1 MKIILL
7 GAGSVGSSLA
17 ESLAH
22 EKIDIVMVDSNA
34 KRLRDLQDKLDIGTV
49 CGHASHPNILRKAGA
64 EDADMLVAITDNDE
78 INMLAC
84 QLAHMLYRTTKKI
97 CRVRADAYLSQQ
109 GLFKDADKKDDENR
123 NKLPIDVLINPEKL
137 VTKYIE
143 RLLEYPG
150 ALQVLDFANDRIGLV
165 GVKAFYGGPIVGQA
179 LNQIPKHMPNIDTR
193 VAAIYRRNRSIT
205 PEGETIV
212 EADDEVFFIAATEH
226 IPAMMAELRG
236 MDKPYKRIM
245 IAGASNI
252 ARRLAQAIEKRYQV
266 KVIDSSLEACEA
278 LADTLH
284 RTIVLH
290 GDPSDRDMLLSENI
304 DSCDVFCALT
314 NDDET
319 NIMSSL
325 LAKRLGAGKVL
336 TLISNPAYVDLV
348 QGGEI
353 DIALSLQQITV
364 GSLLKHVRRG
374 DMSNVYSL
382 RRGAA
387 EAIEVI
393 AHGDARTSKV
403 VGRAIGDLRLPDGAS
418 IGAIVR
424 RGKVIIAH
432 KPVVIE
438 SEDHVILFLT
448 RKNTVREVEKLFAV
462 GLGFF

>member
-1 MKIILL
+1 MKIVLL
-7 GAGSVGSSLA
+7 GAGTVGSSLA

-22 EKIDIVMVDSNA
+22 EKNDIVIVDTDA
-34 KRLRDLQDKLDIGTV
+34 KRLRDLQDRLDIGTV

-64 EDADMLVAITDNDE
+64 EDADLLIAITDNDE
-78 INMLAC
+78 INMMAC
-84 QLAHMLYRTTKKI
+84 QLAEMLFRTPKKI

-109 GLFKDADKKDDENR
+109 QLFKEDKDDQSKNV
-123 NKLPIDVLINPEKL
+123 LAIDELINPEKL

-143 RLLEYPG
+143 RLLEHPG
-150 ALQVLDFANDRIGLV
+150 ALQVIDFADDRVGLV
-165 GVKAFYGGPIVGQA
+165 GVKAFYGGSIVGQA

-193 VAAIYRRNRSIT
+193 VAAIYRRNRSII

-226 IPAMMAELRG
+226 ISAMMSELRG
-236 MDKPYKRIM
+236 QDKPYKRIM

-266 KVIDSSLEACEA
+266 KIIDSDLEACEF

-290 GDPSDRDMLLSENI
+290 GDPSDKDILLAENI

-336 TLISNPAYVDLV
+336 ALISNPAYVDLV

-374 DMSNVYSL
+374 DLSNVCSL

-387 EAIEVI
+387 EAIEII
-393 AHGDARTSKV
+393 AHGDEKSSKV
-403 VGRAIGDLRLPDGAS
+403 VGKTIAEIKLPDGVT

-424 RGKVIIAH
+424 NGNVIIAH
-432 KPVVIE
+432 KPVLIE
-438 SEDHVILFLT
+438 SDDHVILFLT
-448 RKNTVREVEKLFAV
+448 KKDTVRDVEKLFQV